1 MISTKIMSRWR
12 RRHWVDEMHKLAS
25 IRINERRKKICL
37 EGTKKMQ
44 WCENN

>member
-25 IRINERRKKICL
+25 DTLKL
-37 EGTKKMQ
+37 DLYLLSS
-44 WCENN
+44 